1 MESRLPRP
9 KLALKKAISTM
20 DINTKNTNDK
30 KAKEVN
36 SISTSKSVSTV
47 KSAPTSSLAITKST
61 KEDKPPVTLVRAKT
75 LSTITRSNNI
85 NAVKRAGTIITHG
98 EPKKPLLKPVTK
110 TVANKP
116 NGKALMTNNTAKK
129 TNQVLQN
136 NTDNKSN
143 KLKSWD
149 LRGRL
154 AQTSDKL
161 SVAEQ
166 KSKDVESKY
175 NALQE
180 LVNSL
185 KTSEAACRTKA
196 EKLEDSNNILNNEVQ
211 TLTVEMSTM
220 QKHQEDLTKRLK
232 ESEES
237 CASITHMLNECKEK
251 CKTQEVLISKQ
262 TTQLTTLTTELE
274 LQKQINEDLSNVK
287 EQLQALAYEM
297 DKKCRMLHNNIQELK
312 GNIRVFCRVRPRT
325 PKEVEQMKALC
336 SINYIDDCTI
346 EVGKL
351 DGSDA
356 ISCSGKQRGTKQ
368 EFSFDKVFTHKA
380 SQEDIFEEL
389 SFLVQSALEGYN
401 VCVFAYGQTGSGKTY
416 TMEGETRDEGEMKE
430 QSEGMIPRTVRHIFK
445 EMKQF
450 ELLGWE
456 YQVKASFLEI
466 YNEHIVDLLDSQ
478 LKTHEIRMVDSKG
491 QDLYVSNLR
500 IEEIHSPEELHK
512 CLETAQRN
520 RAVAATKANER
531 SSRSHSVTRIQLIG
545 THSGKQEVSIGNLN
559 LVDLAG
565 SERLKSEEVARTTE
579 TKNINKSLANLGNVI
594 LALLKKQEHIPYR
607 NSKLTHLLMPSLGG
621 NSKTLMLLNI
631 SPLDEC
637 YNETLN
643 SLRFASNVNN
653 CKTGNVKRSRMLLQN
668 TSN

>member
-1 MESRLPRP
+1 MESCVPKP
-9 KLALKKAISTM
+9 KLMKAISTM
-20 DINTKNTNDK
+20 DIHTKSINDK
-30 KAKEVN
+30 TVKEIN
-36 SISTSKSVSTV
+36 SISTSNSVSTV
-47 KSAPTSSLAITKST
+47 KSAPTSSLSTTKST
-61 KEDKPPVTLVRAKT
+61 KENKPPITLVRAKT
-75 LSTITRSNNI
+75 LSTITRSNI
-85 NAVKRAGTIITHG
+85 NGVKRSGTTITHG
-98 EPKKPLLKPVTK
+98 EPKKPFLKPVTK
-110 TVANKP
+110 VLVNKP
-116 NGKALMTNNTAKK
+116 NSKTLTTNNTAKK

-136 NTDNKSN
+136 NTDNKST
-143 KLKSWD
+143 KLKRWD

-161 SVAEQ
+161 LVAEQ
-166 KSKDVESKY
+166 KSKDIESKY

-196 EKLEDSNNILNNEVQ
+196 EKFEDSNNTLTSEVQ
-211 TLTVEMSTM
+211 ALTKEISTI
-220 QKHQEDLTKRLK
+220 QKHQEDLVKRLK
-232 ESEES
+232 ESEELCTS
-237 CASITHMLNECKEK
+237 VTCMLNECKEK
-251 CKTQEVLISKQ
+251 CKTQEALISKQ
-262 TTQLTTLTTELE
+262 TIQLTTLTTELE
-274 LQKQINEDLSNVK
+274 LQKQINENLSNVK
-287 EQLQALAYEM
+287 EQLEALAYEM
-297 DKKCRMLHNNIQELK
+297 DKKCRVLHNNIQELK

-346 EVGKL
+346 EISKL

-356 ISCSGKQRGTKQ
+356 VSCSGKQRGTKQ

-416 TMEGETRDEGEMKE
+416 TMEGEME

-456 YQVKASFLEI
+456 YRVKASFLEI

-500 IEEIHSPEELHK
+500 IEEIHSPEELHE

-545 THSGKQEVSIGNLN
+545 THNRKQEVSIGNLN

-565 SERLKSEEVARTTE
+565 SERLKSEEAVRTTE

-643 SLRFASNVNN
+643 SLRFASSVNN

-668 TSN
+668 IPN